1 MKKQIFLL
9 LAIVALIAA
18 SCGSGGQKA
27 GKLKQVT
34 LSAAGATFPQP
45 FYNLAFKK
53 YNEEGGPVI
62 NYGGI
67 GSGGGIKSLRDK
79 VVDFGATDAYLSDIE
94 MSEMPAEVVHIPTCI
109 GAVVIAYN
117 LPGVTGLKLKP
128 DLLEGIFLGT
138 ITKWNDKKIADVNPG
153 LKLPDMN
160 ITVVY
165 RSDGSGTTYI
175 FSDYMSK
182 VSQVWNETLGR
193 GKALNW
199 PVGIGAKGNPGVA
212 GTISQSKGTI
222 GYIGFEYAFAQKISM
237 AQVTNQAGIFIEPTL
252 ASFTAAADAEMP
264 ADTRIMITNSSHPE
278 VYPISS
284 FTWIIMYREQAYADR
299 SQATAEATV
308 NTVSWLIR
316 ENGQAI
322 AMSVNYAPLP
332 KKAAEKAELVLKGVT
347 YEGRPILK

>member
-1 MKKQIFLL
+1 MKKQILFLVAVV
-9 LAIVALIAA
+9 AIVAA

-27 GKLKQVT
+27 GKEKQVT

-53 YNEEGGPVI
+53 YSEEGGPVI

-94 MSEMPAEVVHIPTCI
+94 LSEMPGEVVHIPTCI

-117 LPGVTGLKLKP
+117 LPGVAGLKLTP
-128 DLLEGIFLGT
+128 ELLEGIFLGK

-153 LKLPDMN
+153 LTLPDMN
-160 ITVVY
+160 ITIVY

-182 VSQVWNETLGR
+182 VSQAWNEQLGT

-199 PVGIGAKGNPGVA
+199 PSGIGAKGNPGVA
-212 GTISQSKGTI
+212 GTISQSQGTI
-222 GYIGFEYAFAQKISM
+222 GYIGFEYAFAQKIPM
-237 AQVTNQAGIFIEPTL
+237 AILMNSSGKFIEPTL
-252 ASFTAAADAEMP
+252 GSFTAAAAAELP
-264 ADTRIMITNSSHPE
+264 PDTRIMITNSSHPE
-278 VYPISS
+278 AYPITS
-284 FTWIIMYREQAYADR
+284 FTWIIMYKEQAYGDR
-299 SQATAEATV
+299 SHATAEATV
-308 NTVSWLIR
+308 NAVSWLTKG
-316 ENGQAI
+316 NAQAI
-322 AMSVNYAPLP
+322 ATSVHYAPLP
-332 KKAAEKAELVLKGVT
+332 QKASEQAALILKGIT
-347 YEGRPILK
+347 YEGQPVMK